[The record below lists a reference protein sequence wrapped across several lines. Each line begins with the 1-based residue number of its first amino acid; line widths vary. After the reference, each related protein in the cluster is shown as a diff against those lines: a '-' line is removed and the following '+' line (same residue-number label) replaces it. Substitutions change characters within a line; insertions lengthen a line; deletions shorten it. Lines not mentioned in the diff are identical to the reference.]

1 MKKLLIVLTLI
12 GSTLFLA
19 ACGNK
24 QAPMTEAEQ
33 AASYGLSMSEYQ
45 EQKEAAA
52 RMGMTVEEHL
62 KMEEDGEMDMDMDE
76 NNMDM

>member
-1 MKKLLIVLTLI
+1 MKKLLIGLTLI
-12 GSTLFLA
+12 GSLFLFT

-24 QAPMTEAEQ
+24 EKPMTEAEQ
-33 AASYGLSMSEYQ
+33 ASHYGLTMEEYQ

-62 KMEEDGEMDMDMDE
+62 KEGHGDMDGDDMNHGDMDM
-76 NNMDM
+76 